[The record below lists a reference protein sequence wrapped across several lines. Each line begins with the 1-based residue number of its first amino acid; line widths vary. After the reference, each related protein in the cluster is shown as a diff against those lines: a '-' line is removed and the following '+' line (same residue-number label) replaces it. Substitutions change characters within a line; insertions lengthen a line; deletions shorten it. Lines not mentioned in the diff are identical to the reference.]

1 MLRLTPIKNIVM
13 LLLIKIFYHIRYMRK
28 QEVYKLFHLVKDNT
42 SNVPEKVFFIEDEL
56 KRLKL

>member
-1 MLRLTPIKNIVM
+1 
-13 LLLIKIFYHIRYMRK
+13 MRK